1 MRPDSFNHMYPEVPI
16 NHERSCLILY
26 HIAPLSSKWNRLYK
40 QTFQRVF
47 VLFYY
52 NTNHSMASKVI
63 FHKVCIV
70 QYAQN
75 DPQISCAKVP
85 LQIGQ
90 RIGIMISYNEWHS
103 CVRPV
108 A

>member
-1 MRPDSFNHMYPEVPI
+1 
-16 NHERSCLILY
+16 
-26 HIAPLSSKWNRLYK
+26 
-40 QTFQRVF
+40 
-47 VLFYY
+47 
-52 NTNHSMASKVI
+52 MASKVI

-90 RIGIMISYNEWHS
+90 RIGIMISYNE
-103 CVRPV
+103 
-108 A
+108 